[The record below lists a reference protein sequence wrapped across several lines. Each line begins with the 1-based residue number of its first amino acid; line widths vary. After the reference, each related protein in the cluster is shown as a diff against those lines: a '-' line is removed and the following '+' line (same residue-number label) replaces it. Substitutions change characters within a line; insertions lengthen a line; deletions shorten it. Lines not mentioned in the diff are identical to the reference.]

1 MLSVLKTFP
10 IALKK
15 YSIVRACTYLLLLII
30 GGGSVLTS
38 CTSPRSIVYFQGE
51 STPGAIDAITQTYV
65 PTIQP
70 NDLLSVVVGSLSAE
84 SNEIFNLPNQLST
97 SAMSYGAGGGQQPV
111 GYLVDQD
118 GHIDLPLAG
127 KIHIGSLTTQ
137 KANET
142 IRKALLPFLREP
154 TVSIRTLN
162 FKVSVL
168 GEVNRPAIYVIPDEK
183 ITLPEVLSLA
193 GDMTI
198 FGRRDNIL
206 IIREENG
213 QREYIRLDLT
223 SRDIFKS
230 PYYYLRKNDVLYV
243 EPVKA
248 RMASTDRTL
257 QIYPIVL
264 GTITALSLIVVRFF

>member
-1 MLSVLKTFP
+1 MKAKKSSPFLP
-10 IALKK
+10 ITYILALL
-15 YSIVRACTYLLLLII
+15 VAA
-30 GGGSVLTS
+30 GSSLTS
-38 CTSPRSIVYFQGE
+38 CISPRSIVYFQGE
-51 STPGAIDAITQTYV
+51 STSVSSDSITHSYV

-97 SAMSYGAGGGQQPV
+97 SAMSYGGGGGQQPV

-127 KIHIGSLTTQ
+127 KISIGGLTTRQ
-137 KANET
+137 ANE
-142 IRKALLPFLREP
+142 IVRKALLPFLREP

-213 QREYIRLDLT
+213 KREYIRLDLT
-223 SRDIFKS
+223 SRDIFTS

-264 GTITALSLIVVRFF
+264 STITALSLIIVRFF